1 MAEISHLLRSGGI
14 TCARV
19 ATLSVSSRAE
29 ALAKTGEVFPRTA
42 TYIIRVCWMKSIQSI
57 PANKSVTNAAEN
69 NIRYNSSRR

>member
-29 ALAKTGEVFPRTA
+29 ALAKTGEVFPPDC
-42 TYIIRVCWMKSIQSI
+42 YLDH
-57 PANKSVTNAAEN
+57 
-69 NIRYNSSRR
+69 SRMLVEKHPEHTGNHKRH